1 MCCPIN
7 NSTHD
12 SSTIVS
18 KDNDPWMRSM
28 RRVIGQ
34 RDSSGLDMN
43 LEIDRVPA
51 AVASNQI

>member
-34 RDSSGLDMN
+34 RDSSGVDLN